1 MSGLAGEAGEAAP
14 GLAEG
19 AEQDAH
25 APDHGAPKE
34 RRARHGAGRRQGLVI
49 PTQHNSPARPQERV
63 GGLPRG
69 GRDCGGAR
77 WRRVTCGS
85 RGALTRARSA
95 ANQCAMSCSTS
106 TSAASA
112 STALCKFC
120 HHGASLPGAR
130 AASAPGRRAGGP
142 PHHLQSCGYAP
153 SSSSTS
159 APSSSVWEGRADEV
173 QRVKQEKGER
183 TRLSAWEKAP
193 SCRLLPSQA
202 AREAVFL
209 PSRAPGLAFRTRQHA
224 PRRARRALEGRGT
237 PRGAPRVARV
247 QAGAEGGRRRLRRH
261 GRRPPAHLRR
271 AHLPARDGC
280 RPDSPPR
287 AARGVPLLCARAAAR
302 RVVRLAALRPLDR
315 ARRRG
320 VEPLRRRTHQRHPRA
335 QPRLHAAAPRRR
347 RRLLSAERGAR
358 RRRRGPR
365 ARRRVGGGGG
375 LRARGGPDARR
386 PGAALCLRGARVPRR
401 DRLPHGAHPLPLV
414 VWRGALGRALRG
426 GRRGGGRARA
436 RR

>member
-1 MSGLAGEAGEAAP
+1 
-14 GLAEG
+14 
-19 AEQDAH
+19 
-25 APDHGAPKE
+25 
-34 RRARHGAGRRQGLVI
+34 
-49 PTQHNSPARPQERV
+49 
-63 GGLPRG
+63 
-69 GRDCGGAR
+69 
-77 WRRVTCGS
+77 VTCGS

-302 RVVRLAALRPLDR
+302 RVPPAHLRRAHLPARDGCRPDSPPRAARGVPLLCARAAARRVVRLAALRPLDR